1 MGLGNFDLS
10 IECYYIYS
18 LDLHIINYFNYKCLN
33 MDTNIIK
40 VGNSNGIILPAV
52 VLKELKL
59 STKSTVRID
68 VEKGAIV
75 IRPGVRQGWE
85 DAASKMHQN
94 GDDALLIPDI
104 FEDETMGEWT
114 WE

>member
-1 MGLGNFDLS
+1 
-10 IECYYIYS
+10 
-18 LDLHIINYFNYKCLN
+18 
-33 MDTNIIK
+33 MDANIIK
-40 VGNSNGIILPAV
+40 VGNSNGIILPAAL
-52 VLKELKL
+52 LKELKL

-85 DAASKMHQN
+85 EAAIRMRQN
-94 GDDALLIPDI
+94 GDDELLIPDV
-104 FEDETMGEWT
+104 FEDEHMEDWT

>member
-1 MGLGNFDLS
+1 M
-10 IECYYIYS
+10 EA
-18 LDLHIINYFNYKCLN
+18 
-33 MDTNIIK
+33 NIIK
-40 VGNSNGIILPAV
+40 VGNSNGIILPAAL
-52 VLKELKL
+52 LKELKL

-85 DAASKMHQN
+85 EAAIRMHQN
-94 GDDALLIPDI
+94 GDDAPLIPDI
-104 FEDETMGEWT
+104 FENESMEDWT

>member
-1 MGLGNFDLS
+1 
-10 IECYYIYS
+10 
-18 LDLHIINYFNYKCLN
+18 
-33 MDTNIIK
+33 MDANIIK
-40 VGNSNGIILPAV
+40 VGNSNGIILPAAL
-52 VLKELKL
+52 LKELKL
-59 STKSTVRID
+59 SAKSTVRIE

-85 DAASKMHQN
+85 DAAAKMYQN

-104 FEDETMGEWT
+104 FADETLEDWT